1 MKTCLLP
8 AVLLGVIFSCAAH
21 AGAQPAATSSL
32 LTQRDAVLTLHGPFR
47 FQPGDDPRWSDPAFD
62 DSRWQLIAGDRN
74 WKAAGLHDLHGLAW
88 YRFTVLM
95 PPGTE
100 SYSIRLPQIR
110 TAYQLYL
117 NGQLLHSAGNMPP
130 HANMY
135 ATVPEVISL
144 PGRGPATLHFA
155 LRVWQDPVWCAY
167 RPGGLQSSIIIG
179 QTSLIQERFLAER
192 LGRLW
197 RNSDWFN
204 LTALELFAAAV
215 AFLLYLL
222 GRSER
227 EYLWFG
233 VLALGSSL
241 NHALQ
246 LWARLNAHPVHLAE
260 SLESICYTAYLA
272 ASLLFYR
279 TLLGAKATRS
289 FYAMLVCCALWLVN
303 ARIPMLSHL
312 SVSVENTGE
321 LLFTLPIYLWFLSL
335 IFRRAFQRSPDARLL
350 ALPVTLL
357 VGTAFYYQLLFTIST
372 FHPVD
377 FNRFYP
383 ILHGPFY
390 ADMKDFAEAFFLLA
404 MLLILGNRFART
416 RRDGDRTAAELEAAR
431 SVQRVLVPEH
441 LPEIAGLEIVSAYY
455 PAQQVGGDF
464 FQIIPLPAGDT
475 LIVIGDVAGKGL
487 PAALTVSLIVGTLR
501 TLAEFIDGPG
511 NILAGLN
518 RRLVGRAAVSTTCLA
533 MQFSA
538 DRQNVRVANAGH
550 LPPYANRNELST
562 ENNLPL
568 GLCPDVFFAET
579 TFSLH
584 RGEHLVLLT
593 DGVPEAM
600 QRRELFGFDRTCAL
614 CAETATVIADTARA
628 FGQTDDITVLSI
640 RVL

>member
-1 MKTCLLP
+1 M
-8 AVLLGVIFSCAAH
+8 
-21 AGAQPAATSSL
+21 
-32 LTQRDAVLTLHGPFR
+32 RGPFH
-47 FQPGDDPRWSDPAFD
+47 FQPGDDSRWSDPAFD
-62 DSRWQLIAGDRN
+62 DSGWQLIAGDRN
-74 WKAAGLHDLHGLAW
+74 WKAAGLRDLHGLAW
-88 YRFTVLM
+88 YRFTVLL
-95 PPGTE
+95 PPG
-100 SYSIRLPQIR
+100 SGDYSIRLPQIR

-117 NGQLLHSAGNMPP
+117 NGQLLHSGGNMPP

-135 ATVPEVISL
+135 ATVPEVIAL
-144 PGRGPATLHFA
+144 PVQGPATLHFA

-167 RPGGLQSSIIIG
+167 RPGGLQGPVLIG
-179 QTSLIQERFLAER
+179 QTSLIQERFLADR
-192 LGRLW
+192 LARLW
-197 RNSDWFN
+197 RNSDWFD

-227 EYLWFG
+227 EYLWFCT
-233 VLALGSSL
+233 LALGLSL

-246 LWARLNAHPVHLAE
+246 LWARLNAHSVHPAE
-260 SLESICYTAYLA
+260 LLESICYTAYLA

-279 TLLGAKATRS
+279 MLLGAKATRT
-289 FYAMLVCCALWLVN
+289 FHAMLVCCALWFIN
-303 ARIPMLSHL
+303 ARIPMLSNRL
-312 SVSVENTGE
+312 ASVENIGE
-321 LLFTLPIYLWFLSL
+321 LLFTLPIDLWLLSL
-335 IFRRAFQRSPDARLL
+335 IFRRARQRSPDARLL
-350 ALPVTLL
+350 ALPATLL
-357 VGTAFYYQLLFTIST
+357 VGTAFYYQLLFTLST
-372 FHPVD
+372 FRPVD
-377 FNRFYP
+377 FKRFYP
-383 ILHGPFY
+383 ILHGPVY

-416 RRDGDRTAAELEAAR
+416 RRNSDRTAAELEAAR
-431 SVQRVLVPEH
+431 SVQRVLVPEQM
-441 LPEIAGLEIVSAYY
+441 PEIEGLEIVSAYY

-518 RRLVGRAAVSTTCLA
+518 RRLVGRAAVPTTCLA

-538 DRQNVRVANAGH
+538 DCQNVRIANAGH
-550 LPPYANRNELST
+550 LPAYLNRNELAT
-562 ENNLPL
+562 ETNLPL
-568 GLCPDVFFAET
+568 GLCPEVFFEES
-579 TFSLH
+579 TFALQQ
-584 RGEHLVLLT
+584 GEHIVILT

-600 QRRELFGFDRTCAL
+600 QRKELFGFDRTRDL

-640 RVL
+640 HVLCRSVDPGPLLEPTKSSIVLESRTHSIRSA